1 MNVHKHLQQM
11 FALSFKKNIMANLT
25 ITRPKSMIGKL
36 RNYTLFIDG
45 KEYGNIQN
53 GETVNLELLQGEH
66 RIKTRKSFSN
76 EFSNEILINLGNNE
90 TKKLEIGFSKFWLW
104 FYLIFTV
111 MSTVAVIIF
120 YNTLQDLYKLAIVFT
135 ILQYTTSLFFKKR
148 PEIEL
153 NIL

>member
-76 EFSNEILINLGNNE
+76 E